1 VLFPI
6 SKAWLGSAWCKN
18 ELNLAR
24 RLNKRLFGILI
35 EERIAVGDL
44 PADVTSKWQVI
55 NLAAGSAKQFPVM
68 LPVTGELATP
78 TFSLEGLA
86 RLKSGLRRAGLAESW
101 FAWPPEHDRDRSPY
115 RGLRPLEAE
124 DAGIFFGREAP
135 TIRSPARHDRGS
147 TTTPARDPRRL
158 RRWQV
163 ELPSC
168 RAASSAEPGGSPSYF
183 VLLAAQRTS
192 IPTIAPIQRTVSR
205 ILPETHTSTLERV
218 GIVFVAEPG
227 PGLLTK
233 PDCCS

>member
-1 VLFPI
+1 MLFLI

-135 TIRSPARHDRGS
+135 TIEAIDRLCDMTEAAPPRLLAILGASGAGKSSFLRAGLLLRLSREDRPVTLYSSLPSEHPFPQLHRFSVPSPASFRKPTLPPWSALASFSLLNRARGS
-147 TTTPARDPRRL
+147 
-158 RRWQV
+158 
-163 ELPSC
+163 
-168 RAASSAEPGGSPSYF
+168 
-183 VLLAAQRTS
+183 
-192 IPTIAPIQRTVSR
+192 
-205 ILPETHTSTLERV
+205 
-218 GIVFVAEPG
+218 
-227 PGLLTK
+227 
-233 PDCCS
+233 